1 MVRKKKIQVPTRAE
15 GDPTGQ
21 TQMLQEQVDAVGGP
35 PPGMLIPEDAAAQEA
50 ARAAATTQQPMQ
62 DIFGTPS
69 QKLQEP
75 GNELGENE
83 AMFTADNNIEIVK
96 AILLEK
102 FPSLTS
108 RF

>member
-1 MVRKKKIQVPTRAE
+1 MVRKKKIQGPTRAE

-21 TQMLQEQVDAVGGP
+21 TQMLQEQVDAVS
-35 PPGMLIPEDAAAQEA
+35 PGQEA
-50 ARAAATTQQPMQ
+50 ALPEAPIRTAQPQPVQ
-62 DIFGTPS
+62 DIFATPS

-83 AMFTADNNIEIVK
+83 AMFTADNDIEIVK

>member
-21 TQMLQEQVDAVGGP
+21 TQMLQEQVDAVS
-35 PPGMLIPEDAAAQEA
+35 PGQEA
-50 ARAAATTQQPMQ
+50 ALPTAPRPTPQPQPVQ
-62 DIFGTPS
+62 DIFATPT

-83 AMFTADNNIEIVK
+83 AMFTADNDIEIVK

>member
-21 TQMLQEQVDAVGGP
+21 TQMLQEQVDAVS
-35 PPGMLIPEDAAAQEA
+35 PGQEA
-50 ARAAATTQQPMQ
+50 VLPAAPRPTPQPQPVQ
-62 DIFGTPS
+62 DIFATPT

-83 AMFTADNNIEIVK
+83 AMFTADNDIEIVK

>member
-21 TQMLQEQVDAVGGP
+21 TQMLQEQVDAVS
-35 PPGMLIPEDAAAQEA
+35 PGQEIERPA
-50 ARAAATTQQPMQ
+50 PAPVPTSQPMQ
-62 DIFGTPS
+62 DIFGTPT
-69 QKLQEP
+69 QKLEQP

-83 AMFTADNNIEIVK
+83 AMFTANNDIEIVK